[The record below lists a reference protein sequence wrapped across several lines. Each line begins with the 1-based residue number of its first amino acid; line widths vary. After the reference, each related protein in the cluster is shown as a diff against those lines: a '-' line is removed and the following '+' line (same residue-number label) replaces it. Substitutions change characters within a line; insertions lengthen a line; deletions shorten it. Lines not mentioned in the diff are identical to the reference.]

1 MIQNAID
8 SFTSW
13 YIDVR
18 TRLRVEKEGA
28 TMVEY
33 GLIVAAIAMVVVL
46 AAIALGGGIDEI
58 FGEAETCV
66 KNPSEASCK
75 TTTG

>member
-8 SFTSW
+8 GFNSW
-13 YIDVR
+13 ASDLAARFR
-18 TRLRVEKEGA
+18 TEREGA

-33 GLIVAAIAMVVVL
+33 GLIVAAIAMLVVL
-46 AAIALGGGIDEI
+46 AAIALGGGIDEL

-66 KNPSEASCK
+66 KAPSDTNCK
-75 TTTG
+75 TS

>member
-13 YIDVR
+13 TSGLTRRVR
-18 TRLRVEKEGA
+18 RDEEGA

-33 GLIVAAIAMVVVL
+33 GLIVAAIAMVVVI
-46 AAIALGGGIDEI
+46 AALALGGGISTL
-58 FGEAETCV
+58 FGNANTCV
-66 KNPSEASCK
+66 QNANATNC
-75 TTTG
+75 